1 MPSAAQPATRA
12 FPLPCTG
19 ARGDASPTSKIHPVG
34 VLPSRACGPRR
45 GRPLRGRT
53 NVSARTPRDRQ
64 TMRDTICQRAPK
76 RPGRPASTR
85 RTIRRDAACAGGKGC
100 GSWTLAVTRHRPFT
114 KSAEP
119 RPGKGIAASP
129 AHRGRELPPH
139 QIGGS
144 GWFPLKRRL
153 GADVGPVSRPRPEAF
168 KGRAD
173 VPRRQLQAGRGTYHD
188 GTRGAFFHARIARVA
203 GGSRRAEKILTAPTI
218 SSPRPDQDRN
228 PRRHSSSGPRARSP
242 G

>member
-12 FPLPCTG
+12 FLPCTG

-34 VLPSRACGPRR
+34 VLPSRACGSRR

-53 NVSARTPRDRQ
+53 NVSARTPRDRR
-64 TMRDTICQRAPK
+64 TRDTICRRAP
-76 RPGRPASTR
+76 RSLADPRAQGAPSDGTRPA
-85 RTIRRDAACAGGKGC
+85 
-100 GSWTLAVTRHRPFT
+100 LAVKGVGAGRWPSRASATYEG
-114 KSAEP
+114 AEP
-119 RPGKGIAASP
+119 RSGKGIAASP

-188 GTRGAFFHARIARVA
+188 GTRGAFFHARIARIA